1 MSVRISALYS
11 YPIKSCAALVLTRSA
26 ISPSGLAWDREWVM
40 VDADGEKMTQRTIP
54 RMALIQPTIEA
65 EHMRLQ
71 APGMPDI
78 LVSLQRVEQPPIV
91 DVQIWAD
98 WTRGQDEGDAV
109 AEWLSSFLGM
119 PCRLLRVHPTAHRA
133 VSATWSRKWADRSG
147 ESAEFLQK
155 GMFGF
160 ADGFPFL
167 ICNESSLDE
176 LNAEIRSQQGSDIRI
191 NRFRPN
197 IVVQGLDAYEEDY
210 VQSLQGGGHYFA
222 RLKNCT
228 RCPLPN
234 VNPET
239 AEVGD
244 QPSKALASSRRS
256 EAGIL
261 FGINMALYH
270 ASESPF
276 IEVGQTLE
284 VEYDV

>member
-1 MSVRISALYS
+1 MPRYAHSKVAIYASTVS
-11 YPIKSCAALVLTRSA
+11 GPIL
-26 ISPSGLAWDREWVM
+26 W
-40 VDADGEKMTQRTIP
+40 
-54 RMALIQPTIEA
+54 
-65 EHMRLQ
+65 
-71 APGMPDI
+71 
-78 LVSLQRVEQPPIV
+78 
-91 DVQIWAD
+91 
-98 WTRGQDEGDAV
+98 
-109 AEWLSSFLGM
+109 
-119 PCRLLRVHPTAHRA
+119 
-133 VSATWSRKWADRSG
+133 
-147 ESAEFLQK
+147 
-155 GMFGF
+155 
-160 ADGFPFL
+160 
-167 ICNESSLDE
+167 
-176 LNAEIRSQQGSDIRI
+176 
-191 NRFRPN
+191 
-197 IVVQGLDAYEEDY
+197 LDAYEEDY

-284 VEYDV
+284 VEYEV

>member
-1 MSVRISALYS
+1 MSVRITALYS
-11 YPIKSCAALVLTRSA
+11 YPIKSCAAMVLTRSA
-26 ISPSGLAWDREWVM
+26 ISPAGLAWDRQWVM
-40 VDADGEKMTQRTIP
+40 VDEDGNKMTQRTIP
-54 RMALIQPTIEA
+54 RMALIQPVIVA
-65 EHMRLQ
+65 QQMRLQ
-71 APGMPDI
+71 APGMPDFE
-78 LVSLQRVEQPPIV
+78 LSLEAVEQPAIV

-109 AEWLSSFLGM
+109 AHWLGSFLGM
-119 PCRLLRVHPTAHRA
+119 SCRLLRVHPTAHRA

-147 ESAEFLQK
+147 ESAQFLQQ
-155 GMFGF
+155 GRFGF

-176 LNAEIRSQQGSDIRI
+176 LNTEIRAQQGSEIRI

-228 RCPLPN
+228 RCPMPN

-244 QPSKALASSRRS
+244 QPGRALASTRR
-256 EAGIL
+256 ADMGIL
-261 FGINMALYH
+261 FGINMGLYQ
-270 ASESPF
+270 ASNSPF
-276 IEVGQTLE
+276 IEVGQVMD